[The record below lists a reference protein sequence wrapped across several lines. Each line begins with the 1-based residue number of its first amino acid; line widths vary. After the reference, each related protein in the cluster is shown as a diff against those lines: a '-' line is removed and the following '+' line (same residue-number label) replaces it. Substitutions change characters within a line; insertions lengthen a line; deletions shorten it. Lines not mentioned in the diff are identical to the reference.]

1 MNIDFDQVR
10 ALLEKDGIRCES
22 MEVDLMDLTASP
34 PQKTD
39 RPIASEPP
47 CPDYL
52 RYFMSL
58 VTTEHWQDI
67 PAAERIH
74 LIDRHK
80 DSFEKQIDRIASQIQ
95 GRIDAAVIVQGFEPS
110 NAFIRAAAI
119 RQRIGTLALENTML
133 SDRLLWDSVSGITP
147 NRNLAKN
154 YYWRY
159 SEFVEPSKVDAYIE
173 SLITNTESLKSLQH
187 RTPVEDAP
195 SEKSPIESS
204 GN

>member
-1 MNIDFDQVR
+1 
-10 ALLEKDGIRCES
+10 
-22 MEVDLMDLTASP
+22 MDLTASP

-133 SDRLLWDSVSGITP
+133 SDRLLWDSVSGIIP

-159 SEFVEPSKVDAYIE
+159 S
-173 SLITNTESLKSLQH
+173 
-187 RTPVEDAP
+187 
-195 SEKSPIESS
+195 
-204 GN
+204 